1 MAELAAKNGRIA
13 AEERLLLSLEHLTTV
28 VDAEA
33 AGGRTVASLSR
44 HLTAARNKWT
54 AYDQA
59 HFSYMEKIKE
69 EDDKVAERAAYKA
82 QDTAASQLFERA
94 EVVLDG
100 LKETAA
106 AAVAPQVDNNL
117 LFTITEVEQGNL
129 YDEAKTELD
138 SVKACLAIEVDA
150 EGAVKT
156 KQELEVLSNEVDGAL
171 EQMAAAALITK
182 QMIKLQPAQAVQILA
197 SEVEKM
203 KELKQAATNARRV
216 IGARLSSAAEP
227 ERSRSNSIISDG
239 GSRGRGIN
247 DTYQYKRREKP
258 TFDGQK
264 RNYPSWKREWE
275 EGISGLMPENC
286 EVREVKLHVPVEVEP
301 DLKNLTSMKEVW
313 AILDSRYGKAMEL
326 TQELISGLQ
335 CFTFS
340 KQATNSSSK
349 FMELYR
355 EFVKVYNDLQQIGS
369 LSVLDHDPT
378 LCTLAKQ
385 LPSDD
390 SKMRYAQLRI
400 LRLAENDRAREVAA
414 ASGNA
419 PVGVVSNLDIINEF
433 MRKER
438 EIQVCY
444 EQLLSKSDNKAKP
457 EDKIADRGGKWELR
471 CFKCDKPGHRER
483 DCHEGGRR
491 VPTAANNCY
500 RCNKPGHRPFEC
512 DSEEEWSGQGNGQD
526 YLSHA
531 NTREKPKD
539 CPACRQQHTFPG
551 SDGQRRYRCRLSSCE
566 TFQDMSVN
574 ERARLMEEINGCVL
588 CTDWTGSH
596 TRDHCEEKTTKG
608 NRFRNCWVA
617 AAGGGGECGKKH
629 HSLLHGSSSKFSNF
643 LSVNMVSKDG
653 RRAPPTEQDPGI
665 KANVMRENPQAHALG
680 KKNAF
685 RVVNSSSH
693 KIHEANRVH
702 KLKDFNF
709 SECEEMGTTQPRR
722 CGAYW
727 QQRSEAKV
735 QLSRKEHKELTLIE
749 SNMVLGGE
757 QMQARMRYPYIKE
770 PSGDNGKQVATAKN
784 LELRLRKA
792 GQLDTYNNEMQGCV
806 LKGAFGVS
814 SEEEMGSSAGVVNHI
829 NHLDVPKPGST
840 TAEAGVEIDPAAAG
854 DMINLGYVDD
864 GVGGGDQATVDRLV
878 GEEGW
883 VDDKPAYNGTVQKIL
898 AKGSFVVEVMMQSGE
913 VRKEVIDM
921 LGGSV
926 LGIPWATGANEI
938 IMHIG
943 VNFSPGNPCF
953 FPRKRGVRVEPE
965 LTKDDLW
972 LSNAAG
978 DWDEEL
984 SEELSKEGR
993 LVLKEMVLAPDIA
1006 IPRSFRP
1013 SGDKEGLELGGFWH
1027 GGDPASSGCVYSC
1040 HENTKQDWILEQIHE
1055 VRLMY
1060 YDNEVKRTYQLCFLL
1075 EVTRS
1080 RNDIV
1085 RAVKVGFW
1093 PRRQC
1098 GPGKLKAVPLEGMTV
1113 AVQRLVLLVKSEAG
1127 KQPGDG
1133 ETKESDE

>member
-1 MAELAAKNGRIA
+1 
-13 AEERLLLSLEHLTTV
+13 
-28 VDAEA
+28 
-33 AGGRTVASLSR
+33 
-44 HLTAARNKWT
+44 
-54 AYDQA
+54 
-59 HFSYMEKIKE
+59 
-69 EDDKVAERAAYKA
+69 
-82 QDTAASQLFERA
+82 
-94 EVVLDG
+94 
-100 LKETAA
+100 
-106 AAVAPQVDNNL
+106 
-117 LFTITEVEQGNL
+117 
-129 YDEAKTELD
+129 
-138 SVKACLAIEVDA
+138 
-150 EGAVKT
+150 
-156 KQELEVLSNEVDGAL
+156 
-171 EQMAAAALITK
+171 
-182 QMIKLQPAQAVQILA
+182 
-197 SEVEKM
+197 
-203 KELKQAATNARRV
+203 
-216 IGARLSSAAEP
+216 
-227 ERSRSNSIISDG
+227 
-239 GSRGRGIN
+239 
-247 DTYQYKRREKP
+247 
-258 TFDGQK
+258 
-264 RNYPSWKREWE
+264 
-275 EGISGLMPENC
+275 
-286 EVREVKLHVPVEVEP
+286 
-301 DLKNLTSMKEVW
+301 
-313 AILDSRYGKAMEL
+313 
-326 TQELISGLQ
+326 
-335 CFTFS
+335 
-340 KQATNSSSK
+340 
-349 FMELYR
+349 
-355 EFVKVYNDLQQIGS
+355 
-369 LSVLDHDPT
+369 
-378 LCTLAKQ
+378 
-385 LPSDD
+385 
-390 SKMRYAQLRI
+390 
-400 LRLAENDRAREVAA
+400 
-414 ASGNA
+414 
-419 PVGVVSNLDIINEF
+419 
-433 MRKER
+433 
-438 EIQVCY
+438 
-444 EQLLSKSDNKAKP
+444 
-457 EDKIADRGGKWELR
+457 
-471 CFKCDKPGHRER
+471 
-483 DCHEGGRR
+483 
-491 VPTAANNCY
+491 
-500 RCNKPGHRPFEC
+500 
-512 DSEEEWSGQGNGQD
+512 
-526 YLSHA
+526 
-531 NTREKPKD
+531 
-539 CPACRQQHTFPG
+539 
-551 SDGQRRYRCRLSSCE
+551 
-566 TFQDMSVN
+566 
-574 ERARLMEEINGCVL
+574 
-588 CTDWTGSH
+588 
-596 TRDHCEEKTTKG
+596 
-608 NRFRNCWVA
+608 
-617 AAGGGGECGKKH
+617 
-629 HSLLHGSSSKFSNF
+629 
-643 LSVNMVSKDG
+643 
-653 RRAPPTEQDPGI
+653 
-665 KANVMRENPQAHALG
+665 
-680 KKNAF
+680 
-685 RVVNSSSH
+685 
-693 KIHEANRVH
+693 
-702 KLKDFNF
+702 
-709 SECEEMGTTQPRR
+709 
-722 CGAYW
+722 
-727 QQRSEAKV
+727 
-735 QLSRKEHKELTLIE
+735 
-749 SNMVLGGE
+749 
-757 QMQARMRYPYIKE
+757 MQARMRYPYIKE

-926 LGIPWATGANEI
+926 LGTPWATGADEI

-1113 AVQRLVLLVKSEAG
+1113 AVQRLVLLVNSEAG